1 MIYYYDD
8 GGADDDV
15 KEQMKKRKWRSELLR
30 RSPWVFDGEMIIMVM
45 MVVVASPES
54 VFVWLEVCRVAM
66 YLFPAIFF
74 MFNLLYWTYYLIVVN
89 MLDLSLF

>member
-1 MIYYYDD
+1 MCCD
-8 GGADDDV
+8 GPVTGA
-15 KEQMKKRKWRSELLR
+15 
-30 RSPWVFDGEMIIMVM
+30 
-45 MVVVASPES
+45 
-54 VFVWLEVCRVAM
+54 CRVAM